1 MYYITSSTTHHSY
14 TLDAKGH
21 AMTHLKPH
29 PYSPHL
35 ERGLS
40 LVELVSELAII
51 GILMAV
57 GSSQYNQYIEKSI
70 LAEAHAELSEHQ
82 ARAEQYFQMNHKYT
96 DMCATGKLL
105 TSPITV
111 TDGMIASGATTDYYA
126 ASSNFT
132 YKCTADA
139 TTYTLTAIGRKD
151 RNMNDF
157 EFRVNQLNQRTTYG
171 VPTNW
176 EILGGKHFPC
186 WVLTKPGECTSTNL

>member
-1 MYYITSSTTHHSY
+1 
-14 TLDAKGH
+14 
-21 AMTHLKPH
+21 
-29 PYSPHL
+29 
-35 ERGLS
+35 
-40 LVELVSELAII
+40 LAII

-57 GSSQYNQYIEKSI
+57 GSAQYNQYIEKSI

-82 ARAEQYFQMNHKYT
+82 ARAEQYFQVNHKYT
-96 DMCATGKLL
+96 DMCTKLL

-111 TDGMIASGATTDYYA
+111 TENIVSGDVKDYYA
-126 ASSNFT
+126 ASSNFA

-139 TTYTLTAIGRKD
+139 ATYTLTAIGRKD

-176 EILGGKHFPC
+176 ETLGSKHFPC
-186 WVLTKPGECTSTNL
+186 WVLTKPGECTSTK

>member
-1 MYYITSSTTHHSY
+1 MYCITSSTNHYSY

-35 ERGLS
+35 ARGLS
-40 LVELVSELAII
+40 IVELVSVLAII

-57 GSSQYNQYIEKSI
+57 GSAQYNQYIEKSI

-82 ARAEQYFQMNHKYT
+82 ARAEQYFQVNHKYT
-96 DMCATGKLL
+96 DMCTKLL

-111 TDGMIASGATTDYYA
+111 TDNIVSGDVKDYYA
-126 ASSNFT
+126 ASSNFA

-139 TTYTLTAIGRKD
+139 ATYTLTAIGRKD

-176 EILGGKHFPC
+176 ETLGGKHFPC
-186 WVLTKPGECTSTNL
+186 WVLTKPCECTST